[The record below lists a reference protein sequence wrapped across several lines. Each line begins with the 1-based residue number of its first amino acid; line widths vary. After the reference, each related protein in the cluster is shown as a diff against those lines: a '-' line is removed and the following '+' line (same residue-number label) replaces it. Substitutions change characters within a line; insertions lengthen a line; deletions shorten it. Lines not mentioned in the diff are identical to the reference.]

1 MDPIKRSHFINAVYV
16 VQLLGPQDQQ
26 TGEIL
31 FRETLVPAAK
41 SSGLLVRFANLASD
55 ADLVPALYAIAEQCA
70 REGMSPVLH
79 LESHANST
87 GVGMSAPKVSW
98 AQLRPALVAI
108 NTATKLNLLVTMAAC
123 YGAYLIRTIDPTLP
137 TPLWGLVGPAEQV
150 VETDVLL
157 GFRAF
162 YRTLA
167 LTLDLNAAIDALRAT
182 PLTLPDAW
190 AVYTTE
196 LIFALAYGH
205 YLATFA
211 NPAGRRAAE
220 LKVLKA
226 SRRRNPGQ
234 PRPAGLRASIRRQ
247 VEGELNFV
255 DKFRRQFFMID
266 RFPDNEARFPISV
279 DDCKTLYELHRA
291 GIPNSAA

>member
-1 MDPIKRSHFINAVYV
+1 MNAVYV

-31 FRETLVPAAK
+31 FGDTLVPAAK
-41 SSGLLVRFANLASD
+41 SSGLLVRFVNLSSD
-55 ADLVPALYAIAEQCA
+55 AQLVPALHAIAEQCTNEA
-70 REGMSPVLH
+70 LSPVLH
-79 LESHANST
+79 LESHATSA
-87 GVGMSAPKVSW
+87 GVGISAPAVPWS
-98 AQLRPALVAI
+98 QLRPALVAI

-123 YGAYLIRTIDPTLP
+123 YGANLIRTIDPTIP
-137 TPLWGLVGPAEQV
+137 APLWGLVGPAEQV
-150 VETDVLL
+150 LETDVAM

-167 LTLDLNAAIDALRAT
+167 LTLDLNAAIEALRGT

-190 AVYTTE
+190 AVYSTE

-211 NPAGRRAAE
+211 NPAGHRAAE

-226 SRRRNPGQ
+226 WRRRNPGQ
-234 PRPAGLRASIRRQ
+234 ARPAKLRAAVRRK
-247 VEGELNFV
+247 VARELNFFA
-255 DKFRRQFFMID
+255 KYKRQFFMID
-266 RFPDNEARFPISV
+266 QFPENEARFPV
-279 DDCKTLYELHRA
+279 CVADCKTLYELHRS
-291 GIPNSAA
+291 GVPNSAA